1 MHSSNF
7 VLLWYSI
14 IAVHGLSGS
23 WKTTWS
29 TDERGHSTIWLRDRL
44 PSLLAQVNAI
54 GRIRA
59 FGYNAAYAFTR
70 DASGL
75 ETCANDLLTRIRI
88 MRMGDEE
95 QGTPIIFIAHS
106 MGGLVVKLAIN
117 MAHTDHEYHQDVLEN
132 TSGCIF
138 LAVPFHGADAAFWAR
153 KWSQI
158 IKISTLGAFG
168 NVQIPGALTRN
179 SKQWKDISR
188 DFVQRGKD
196 MTFRSAYET
205 DKMGMDL
212 VKIYQFPFL
221 ILPSLRCYVTNMIM
235 LDCRRSL
242 DAE

>member
-1 MHSSNF
+1 
-7 VLLWYSI
+7 
-14 IAVHGLSGS
+14 
-23 WKTTWS
+23 
-29 TDERGHSTIWLRDRL
+29 
-44 PSLLAQVNAI
+44 
-54 GRIRA
+54 
-59 FGYNAAYAFTR
+59 
-70 DASGL
+70 
-75 ETCANDLLTRIRI
+75 

-138 LAVPFHGADAAFWAR
+138 LAVPFHEADAAFWAK

-188 DFVQRGKD
+188 GFVQRGKD

-212 VKIYQFPFL
+212 VKIHQFPFL
-221 ILPSLRCYVTNMIM
+221 IFPSLRCDVTNMIM

-242 DAE
+242 GAE